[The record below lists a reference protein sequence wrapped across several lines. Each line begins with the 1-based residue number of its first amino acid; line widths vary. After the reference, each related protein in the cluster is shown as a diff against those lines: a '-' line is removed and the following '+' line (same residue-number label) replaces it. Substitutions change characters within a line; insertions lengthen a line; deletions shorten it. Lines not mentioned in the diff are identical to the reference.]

1 MTQLEVVH
9 TLPCRLRLKFSPPLE
24 LHQAFGIQASLVEIY
39 PYLPLRLWGL
49 GQGLVIGD
57 GNKPIDPNL
66 IAEIAQLLIKPIDHI
81 ASWRDRLIHLLMIL
95 AILGWALPVLPGT
108 PFFLLALA
116 LRYKPK

>member
-57 GNKPIDPNL
+57 GNTPIDPNL

-81 ASWRDRLIHLLMIL
+81 ASWRDRLIHFLMIL
-95 AILGWALPVLPGT
+95 AIFGCALPVLPGT

>member
-24 LHQAFGIQASLVEIY
+24 LHQAFGIQASLVVIY

-81 ASWRDRLIHLLMIL
+81 AGWRDRLIHWLMIL
-95 AILGWALPVLPGT
+95 AILGWALPILPGT